1 MTDWKQSQLQARLL
15 EGTNTMCFNE
25 SNNINIY
32 KDEEVEYMINMLRFN
47 SKDFTKSNMLQPIY
61 NKTMA
66 TLKLLLSDEELC
78 LT

>member
-1 MTDWKQSQLQARLL
+1 
-15 EGTNTMCFNE
+15 MCFNE
-25 SNNINIY
+25 SNDKNIY

-66 TLKLLLSDEELC
+66 TLKHLLSDEEIC
-78 LT
+78 LTQLSLRL